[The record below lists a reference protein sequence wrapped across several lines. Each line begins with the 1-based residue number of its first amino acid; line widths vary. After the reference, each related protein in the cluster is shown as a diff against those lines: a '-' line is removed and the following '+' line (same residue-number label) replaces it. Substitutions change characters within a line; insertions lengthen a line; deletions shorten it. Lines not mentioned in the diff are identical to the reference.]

1 MYVDTD
7 VVLAELKADDWLS
20 SEVDID
26 SISGAKT
33 SVATCIEIQYAMQ
46 DEWDR
51 NQRSTAHVQIQESEI
66 DLVPLEVSHLEAGS
80 SLHRMYN
87 RLNLF
92 DSVHLGVATTLDEPI
107 VSTDTLYPSIQE
119 IEHVD
124 PRDLE

>member
-51 NQRSTAHVQIQESEI
+51 NQRSTAHAQIQESEI
-66 DLVPLEVSHLEAGS
+66 ELVPLEVSHLEAGS
-80 SLHRMYN
+80 SLLRMYN